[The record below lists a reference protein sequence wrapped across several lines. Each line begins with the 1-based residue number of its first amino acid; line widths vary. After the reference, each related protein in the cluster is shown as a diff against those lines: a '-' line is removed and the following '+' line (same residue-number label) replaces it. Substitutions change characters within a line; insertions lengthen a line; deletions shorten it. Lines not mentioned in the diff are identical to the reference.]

1 MWRAAPFATMLAM
14 VQLLHVDPDEFLVDT
29 FRLGKKI
36 YLSGFRPKHAISLWR
51 GGTPVGL
58 GVDELSV
65 APNAVPLTK
74 DIVRSVTLAQTKDLA
89 EQALS
94 CNSAVDVLSMCR
106 QLIREVAPEILELV

>member
-1 MWRAAPFATMLAM
+1 VAYLYEPTHPAVLK
-14 VQLLHVDPDEFLVDT
+14 LLHATIEGGHKHGVWVGICGEVAADPLLVP
-29 FRLGKKI
+29 L
-36 YLSGFRPKHAISLWR
+36 LL
-51 GGTPVGL
+51 GL